1 MKILL
6 AAVRFDAAMLLWIT
20 WALGCFSE
28 VKE

>member
-6 AAVRFDAAMLLWIT
+6 AAVLFDAAMLLWIT
-20 WALGCFSE
+20 LPLGCFSE